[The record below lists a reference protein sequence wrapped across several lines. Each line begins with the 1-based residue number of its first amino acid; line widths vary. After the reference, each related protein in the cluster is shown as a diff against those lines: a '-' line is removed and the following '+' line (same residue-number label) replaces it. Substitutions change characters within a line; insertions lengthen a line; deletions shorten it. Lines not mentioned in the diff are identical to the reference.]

1 MDRNNLIIYIMVLGT
16 FGILSTEM
24 GVVGILPQIA
34 EYFNVSIT
42 QAGLFV
48 SMFALTIAIFAIF
61 MPVIFSKYERKKTFI
76 LVLTVFTVF
85 TAIGAFV
92 KDFNI
97 ALICRIIPAMFHP
110 IYCSLSMTVAAEIV
124 DPDKAQDAVSKV
136 IMGVSA
142 GMIIGVPI
150 TTFLASHLGYQY
162 AMLLFTA
169 INFIVLIL
177 TILFFPKIPGKED
190 SYLSQISAAKTGV
203 FLISV
208 LGVIFLNAGMYTGY
222 SYISEFLNVLTHIVG
237 TNLSIVLLLYGVA
250 SIIGNW
256 LGAKLLDRDS
266 RKIILASPIVVSI
279 ILFGIFTVSS
289 QTIPTVIF
297 INFWGLFAGIIND
310 ISQYLMVSAA
320 PQAPEF
326 ANGIFL
332 SMGNV
337 GVTIGTTIAGFVVAG
352 IGVRYVMLFAILVL
366 VFDLI
371 LLFTRT
377 QKYNID

>member
-1 MDRNNLIIYIMVLGT
+1 MDKNNLIIYIMVLGT

-124 DPDKAQDAVSKV
+124 EPDKAQDAVSKV

-162 AMLLFTA
+162 AMLWFTT

-237 TNLSIVLLLYGVA
+237 TKLSIVLLLYGVA

>member
-1 MDRNNLIIYIMVLGT
+1 MDKNNLIIYIMVLGT

-124 DPDKAQDAVSKV
+124 EPDKAQDAVSKV

-162 AMLLFTA
+162 AMLWFTT

-237 TNLSIVLLLYGVA
+237 TKLSIVLLLYGVA

-266 RKIILASPIVVSI
+266 RKIILASPIIVSI

-297 INFWGLFAGIIND
+297 IIFWGLFAGIIND

>member
-1 MDRNNLIIYIMVLGT
+1 MIIYIMVLGT

-124 DPDKAQDAVSKV
+124 EPDKAQDAVSKV

-162 AMLLFTA
+162 AMLWFTT

-237 TNLSIVLLLYGVA
+237 TKLSIVLLLYGVA

>member
-1 MDRNNLIIYIMVLGT
+1 MDKNNLIIYIMVLGT

-177 TILFFPKIPGKED
+177 TILFFPKIPGKEY

>member
-1 MDRNNLIIYIMVLGT
+1 MDKNNLIIYIMVLGT

>member
-1 MDRNNLIIYIMVLGT
+1 MVLGT

-124 DPDKAQDAVSKV
+124 EPDKAQDAVSKV

-162 AMLLFTA
+162 AMLWFTT

-237 TNLSIVLLLYGVA
+237 TKLSIVLLLYGVA

>member
-97 ALICRIIPAMFHP
+97 ALICRIIPARFHP
-110 IYCSLSMTVAAEIV
+110 KYCSLSMTVAAEIV

-222 SYISEFLNVLTHIVG
+222 SYISEFLNALTHIVG

-279 ILFGIFTVSS
+279 ILFGMFTVSS

-297 INFWGLFAGIIND
+297 MVFWGLFAGIIND

>member
-124 DPDKAQDAVSKV
+124 EPDKAQDAVSKV

-150 TTFLASHLGYQY
+150 TTFLASHFGYQY
-162 AMLLFTA
+162 AMLWFTT

-237 TNLSIVLLLYGVA
+237 TNLSIALLLYGVA

-279 ILFGIFTVSS
+279 ILFGMFTVSS

-297 INFWGLFAGIIND
+297 MVFWGLFAGIIND

>member
-1 MDRNNLIIYIMVLGT
+1 MVKNNLIIYIMVLGT

-279 ILFGIFTVSS
+279 ILFGMFTVSS

-297 INFWGLFAGIIND
+297 MVFWGLFAGIIND

>member
-1 MDRNNLIIYIMVLGT
+1 MDKNNLIIYIMVLGT

-124 DPDKAQDAVSKV
+124 EPYKAQDAVSKV

-162 AMLLFTA
+162 AMLWFTT

-237 TNLSIVLLLYGVA
+237 TKLSIVLLLYGVA

-266 RKIILASPIVVSI
+266 RKIILASPIIVSI

-297 INFWGLFAGIIND
+297 IIFWGLFAGIIND

>member
-1 MDRNNLIIYIMVLGT
+1 MIIYIMVLGT

>member
-1 MDRNNLIIYIMVLGT
+1 MDKNNLIIYIMVLGT

-222 SYISEFLNVLTHIVG
+222 SYISEFLNALTHIVG

>member
-1 MDRNNLIIYIMVLGT
+1 MDKNNLIIYIMVLGT

-124 DPDKAQDAVSKV
+124 EPDKAQDAVSKV

>member
-1 MDRNNLIIYIMVLGT
+1 MIIYIMVLGT

-124 DPDKAQDAVSKV
+124 EPDKAQDAVSKV

>member
-1 MDRNNLIIYIMVLGT
+1 MDKNNLIIYIMVLGT

-61 MPVIFSKYERKKTFI
+61 MHVIFSKYERKKTFI

-124 DPDKAQDAVSKV
+124 EPDKAQDAVSKV

-142 GMIIGVPI
+142 GMIVGVPI

-162 AMLLFTA
+162 AMLWFTT

-237 TNLSIVLLLYGVA
+237 TKLSIVLLLYGVA

-297 INFWGLFAGIIND
+297 IIFWGLFAGIIND

-377 QKYNID
+377 RKYNID

>member
-1 MDRNNLIIYIMVLGT
+1 MDKNNLIIYIMVLGT

-162 AMLLFTA
+162 AMLWFTT

-237 TNLSIVLLLYGVA
+237 TKLSIVLLLYGVA

>member
-1 MDRNNLIIYIMVLGT
+1 MDKNNLIIYIMVLGT

-124 DPDKAQDAVSKV
+124 EPDKAQDAVSKV

-237 TNLSIVLLLYGVA
+237 TKLSIVLLLYGVA

>member
-1 MDRNNLIIYIMVLGT
+1 MDKNNLIIYIMVLGT

-162 AMLLFTA
+162 AMLWFTT

-297 INFWGLFAGIIND
+297 MVFWGLFAGIIND

>member
-124 DPDKAQDAVSKV
+124 EPDKAQDAVSKV

>member
-1 MDRNNLIIYIMVLGT
+1 MIIYIMVLGT

-222 SYISEFLNVLTHIVG
+222 SYISEFLNALTHIVG